1 MANAASPDPL
11 PDLSLT
17 EWVVLALL
25 AEGPA
30 HGFGLAK
37 ELRAGADL
45 GRIITVHRP
54 LVYRAL
60 DRLVAAGLVEP
71 HTTEPGDA
79 GPTRTVHRITPGG
92 DDAVGRWLDQPV
104 AHIRD
109 LRIEFL
115 AKLRLNQRGSRD
127 AHQLVAAQRTAL
139 ADTFD
144 QLTGDEPADV
154 VDRWRRSNADA
165 ARSFLEDLAADDVGG
180 QQANPHPA
188 EPRHR

>member
-1 MANAASPDPL
+1 MDTDEPSDAL
-11 PDLSLT
+11 PELSLT
-17 EWVVLALL
+17 EWTVLALL
-25 AEGPA
+25 AEAPT
-30 HGFGLAK
+30 HGFGIAK
-37 ELRAGADL
+37 ELRPGTDL

-60 DRLVAAGLVEP
+60 DRLVAGGLAEP

-79 GPTRTVHRITPGG
+79 GPNRTVHRATTPGYN
-92 DDAVGRWLDQPV
+92 AVEQWMDRPV

-115 AKLRLNQRGSRD
+115 AKLRLNQRRARD
-127 AHQLVAAQRTAL
+127 ARHLVAAQRGAL

-154 VDRWRRSNADA
+154 VDRWRRANATA
-165 ARSFLEDLAADDVGG
+165 AREFLDQLVALDTTPD
-180 QQANPHPA
+180 
-188 EPRHR
+188 

>member
-1 MANAASPDPL
+1 MATDEPSDPL
-11 PDLSLT
+11 PELSLT
-17 EWVVLALL
+17 EWTVLALL
-25 AEGPA
+25 AEAPT
-30 HGFGLAK
+30 HGFGIAK
-37 ELRAGADL
+37 ELRSGADL

-60 DRLVAAGLVEP
+60 DRLVAAGLAEP

-79 GPTRTVHRITPGG
+79 GPNRTVHRATSRGCA
-92 DDAVGRWLDQPV
+92 AVEQWLDRPV

-115 AKLRLNQRGSRD
+115 AKLRLNQRRSRD
-127 AHQLVAAQRTAL
+127 AGRLVTTQRAAL

-154 VDRWRRSNADA
+154 VDMWRRSNATA
-165 ARSFLEDLAADDVGG
+165 ARQFLDHLVAPG
-180 QQANPHPA
+180 
-188 EPRHR
+188 